1 MKSAKMRTLPWAARI
16 NLRDLCRHRR
26 ISGEH
31 TVCLKLPFRNKLP
44 IAAFP
49 NKRPEDGGGGT
60 SVRGKASRL
69 TGRGRAGQWDSRTQA
84 QRPPPSTGPCAPACL
99 SFTTQ
104 ISTLVS
110 RWGILSSYKT
120 RPYLHSL
127 LIKKGKETP
136 RALTTREKKNKER
149 KKRKEK
155 EKGKGKE
162 KGELFELVKSKG
174 QSLMGQKRRNEKNM
188 ESPKMVSSF

>member
-1 MKSAKMRTLPWAARI
+1 MRTLPWAARI
-16 NLRDLCRHRR
+16 NLRDLCRHRH

-31 TVCLKLPFRNKLP
+31 TVCVKMLFSNKLP

-84 QRPPPSTGPCAPACL
+84 RRPPPSPRPRAPACP
-99 SFTTQ
+99 SFTTR
-104 ISTLVS
+104 ISTPVS

-120 RPYLHSL
+120 RPYLQSL

-136 RALTTREKKNKER
+136 RALTTREKNKER
-149 KKRKEK
+149 KKRKGKRKRER
-155 EKGKGKE
+155 KGRA
-162 KGELFELVKSKG
+162 L
-174 QSLMGQKRRNEKNM
+174 
-188 ESPKMVSSF
+188 

>member
-1 MKSAKMRTLPWAARI
+1 M
-16 NLRDLCRHRR
+16 
-26 ISGEH
+26 G
-31 TVCLKLPFRNKLP
+31 
-44 IAAFP
+44 
-49 NKRPEDGGGGT
+49 GGGGT

-84 QRPPPSTGPCAPACL
+84 RRPPPSMGPCASACL

-104 ISTLVS
+104 ISTPVS

-136 RALTTREKKNKER
+136 RALTTREKKQGKKE
-149 KKRKEK
+149 KKRKGKRKRERKGRALWVGEIKGSEPDGAEETEWK
-155 EKGKGKE
+155 EHGIAKNGFIFLSNVGSVKQTCFEGKGRC
-162 KGELFELVKSKG
+162 L
-174 QSLMGQKRRNEKNM
+174 
-188 ESPKMVSSF
+188 